1 MTVLTEDFRFRL
13 NSITAGPRR
22 VAVAKVAALLGRA
35 DLPAQADF
43 FALRPATRVLMT
55 GLAAWIGLVLVVGV
69 VAACGVQLFRFSTPA
84 WLDIRGSAAGKAQTA
99 AIARYD
105 NIVQRPLFSR
115 SRQAPSVA
123 APVVAAAPAPVAVDP
138 GFILKGVFM
147 SDGVAKAFLLTAQN
161 PVGTWVE
168 ADGEIA
174 GWRVVG
180 IQPDQVVLDSANQRR
195 AVPLNMT
202 AGR

>member
-1 MTVLTEDFRFRL
+1 MTALTRDLRLRFDE
-13 NSITAGPRR
+13 ITAAPRR
-22 VAVAKVAALLGRA
+22 VAFAKVAALLGRA
-35 DLPAQADF
+35 DLPGRADF

-55 GLAAWIGLVLVVGV
+55 GLAGWIGLVLVVGA
-69 VAACGVQLFRFSTPA
+69 VAACAVQLSRFSTPA
-84 WLDIRGSAAGKAQTA
+84 WLDIRGTAAGKAKTA
-99 AIARYD
+99 AIAGYD

-115 SRQAPSVA
+115 SRHAPSVA
-123 APVVAAAPAPVAVDP
+123 VPVVAAAPAPVAVDP
-138 GFILKGVFM
+138 GFVLKGVFM

-180 IQPDQVVLDSANQRR
+180 IQPDQVVLDSSNQRL
-195 AVPLNMT
+195 AVPLKMT